1 MSNNDDINYGPQ
13 LTRTT
18 AEALDHLL
26 EVPPPTMVEEDAK
39 NRCQHS
45 KAFSA
50 NQCRYET
57 LQGQTYCRY
66 HAPLY
71 LKEYRKKNQLRKY
84 NLICQHARVS
94 ELVANPEARN
104 LAEEIGILEHTLEVL
119 MNQCHTPWDVQVNQ
133 HKIESLV
140 EKIAKTMTMAHKL
153 QAAMGQVLDQQSL
166 ATFVDKI
173 VKAISDNVTDPTA
186 LKNIGTAVA
195 VAMQEAKAESSA
207 TAIEKEANRG
217 QQR

>member
-1 MSNNDDINYGPQ
+1 MDQDHIS
-13 LTRTT
+13 LS
-18 AEALDHLL
+18 ALDNLL
-26 EVPPPTMVEEDAK
+26 EIPPPEIVEEGAA

-45 KAFSA
+45 KRV
-50 NQCRYET
+50 NQCQYEVI
-57 LQGQTYCRY
+57 QGQQYCRY

-71 LKEYRKKNQLRKY
+71 LVQYRKKNQLRKY
-84 NLICQHARVS
+84 NLVCHHARVH
-94 ELVANPEARN
+94 ELATNPEARN

-119 MNQCHTPWDVQVNQ
+119 MNQCHTPWDIQVNQ

-173 VKAISDNVTDPTA
+173 VKAISDNVTDPIA
-186 LKNIGTAVA
+186 LKNIGLAVA
-195 VAMQEAKAESSA
+195 NAMNEAKAESSA

-217 QQR
+217 QGSR